1 MSCRSVTVYSQEAGD
16 ATVTVYLGDVSP
28 CVTHSTDLIRS
39 HLDSAGRFWLNQ
51 EARIEVWAVL
61 NPLPAVWDLLSFSP
75 YYSPLFTG
83 HIITAL
89 LLLGLIFL
97 CLPHVHWFLSLLLV
111 DFVLSC
117 LPAFLPEFILFLME
131 CLLWISSLSS
141 SLHSPPAINNP
152 MLHPFALME
161 KWIIE
166 TPKED
171 TWLVSGTS

>member
-89 LLLGLIFL
+89 LLLGLIFV

-117 LPAFLPEFILFLME
+117 LPAWVHFVFDGMSPLDLFS
-131 CLLWISSLSS
+131 LLLSPQ
-141 SLHSPPAINNP
+141 SPSY
-152 MLHPFALME
+152 
-161 KWIIE
+161 K
-166 TPKED
+166 
-171 TWLVSGTS
+171 